1 MNAKIQLELMAK
13 LPTVLDGVVI
23 VNQQGVASSVSSDSA
38 VGATKSDGAIAGA
51 LRTALS
57 EEDEK
62 RLSDICWELEDSEEQ
77 ENEALARGI
86 LTAMG
91 LR

>member
-13 LPTVLDGVVI
+13 LPTVLNGVVI
-23 VNQQGVASSVSSDSA
+23 VSSDSA
-38 VGATKSDGAIAGA
+38 VGVTKSDGVIAGA

-62 RLSDICWELEDSEEQ
+62 RLSDICWELEDSKEQ